1 MGQGAKVRVCLLV
14 DGEKAA
20 VREIEKRLAGMGRKP
35 EDAGKEDLE
44 EAIGEPE
51 RCKVL
56 VEADLF
62 GDELGEAFEIE
73 EMARCWL
80 ESLVSFEERDR
91 LDMECKIEGGSVM
104 LCLGSARQEDLWS
117 MPDRFAAGVR
127 LLAGTDREISETE
140 WPQGGLPEVSM
151 LRRLGGSERVKV
163 CIETLALEGGV
174 DEALSEEKC
183 GEDEDAPGVVAMDLG
198 SRQDWSRV
206 MPKWVPCDPGSEMEF
221 IVDRVTRHVESV
233 LKEAGQDP
241 QIIVAFGDGNAAP
254 MMTVVQ
260 DPGQPR
266 LASVEALAAAA
277 QEGVAKALESGSAA
291 ALAQMGKLC
300 GEKAQGFAA
309 PAPRKG
315 MLLH

>member
-1 MGQGAKVRVCLLV
+1 MV

-20 VREIEKRLAGMGRKP
+20 LRQIEKRLAGMGRNQEK
-35 EDAGKEDLE
+35 AGKEDLE

-62 GDELGEAFEIE
+62 GQELGEAFGIE

-80 ESLVSFEERDR
+80 ESLVSLEERER

-104 LCLGSARQEDLWS
+104 MCLGSAREEDLWS
-117 MPDRFAAGVR
+117 MPDRFAAAVR

-140 WPQGGLPEVSM
+140 WPQGGLPEVSL
-151 LRRLGGSERVKV
+151 LRRMSGSESVKV

-174 DEALSEEKC
+174 DEALSEDKC
-183 GEDEDAPGVVAMDLG
+183 SEDEDAPGVVSMDLG
-198 SRQDWSRV
+198 SRQDWSMA

-221 IVDRVTRHVESV
+221 IVDRVTKHVERA
-233 LKEAGQDP
+233 LAEAGQEP
-241 QIIVAFGDGNAAP
+241 QIIVAFAGGAAAP

-260 DPGQPR
+260 DPRLPR

-277 QEGVAKALESGSAA
+277 QEGVRKALSSGQAA

-300 GEKAQGFAA
+300 GDKAQALAA
-309 PAPRKG
+309 PVQRKG
-315 MLLH
+315 LLLH